1 MEKTREFQKNI
12 YFYFID
18 YDLWSS
24 ILWIKT
30 RNIFEEMGVPD
41 HLSCLLRNLH
51 GGKKQYLEPDV
62 EQWTGSKLGKEFT
75 KAVYAHPFYLTYMQ
89 ST

>member
-1 MEKTREFQKNI
+1 MI
-12 YFYFID
+12 CG
-18 YDLWSS
+18 SS
-24 ILWIKT
+24 ILWITTWK
-30 RNIFEEMGVPD
+30 IFEEMGVPD